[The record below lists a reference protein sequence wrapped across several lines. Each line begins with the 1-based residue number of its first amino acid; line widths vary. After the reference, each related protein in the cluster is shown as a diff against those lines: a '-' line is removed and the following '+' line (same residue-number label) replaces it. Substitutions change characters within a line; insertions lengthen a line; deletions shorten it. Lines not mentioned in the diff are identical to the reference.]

1 MPSTADSLVSLLGET
16 RAALAGHLRS
26 RGSATT
32 GELAGALGIS
42 EVATRKHLKALGEDD
57 LVVGTQVAD
66 GPGRPATHWS
76 LSPRG
81 RRLWPDRGGDVADE
95 LLEFLEA
102 EHGRS
107 GLQAFL
113 RWRLERQ
120 AEALAGAID
129 ADRVEDKIV
138 QLAAALDDAGFAASV
153 ASAGDR
159 FELTQQ
165 QCALGD
171 LPQAHPELCAY
182 EAAAFSRVLGREVQV
197 SRQSTIASGADSCV
211 CCVSVK
217 PDPGLLTS
225 ERKNLPLA
233 PTGLPGTTDVKT
245 TTDHTLPGA

>member
-1 MPSTADSLVSLLGET
+1 MSQTPSLVSLLGQA
-16 RAALAGHLRS
+16 RSALAEHLRAS
-26 RGSATT
+26 GSATT
-32 GELAGALGIS
+32 GELASVLGIS
-42 EVATRKHLKALGEDD
+42 EVATRKHLAVMTDDD
-57 LVVGTQVAD
+57 LVVGTRVAD

-76 LSPRG
+76 LTPRG

-102 EHGRS
+102 EHGRA

-120 AEALAGAID
+120 ASALAGAVD
-129 ADRVEDKIV
+129 AEDPTGRIA
-138 QLAAALDDAGFAASV
+138 QLAEALDDAGFAASV
-153 ASAGDR
+153 QQAGDR

-197 SRQSTIASGADSCV
+197 SRQATIAEGASACV
-211 CCVSVK
+211 CCVSLKDV
-217 PDPGLLTS
+217 PDAQT
-225 ERKNLPLA
+225 RRTLPLA
-233 PTGLPGTTDVKT
+233 PTGLPGTTGASPT
-245 TTDHTLPGA
+245 TNPSTPTPGA